1 MTKFNSFLNPIK
13 IKPEDQSEKFIS
25 GDELGYNE
33 KGQVKI
39 IKKEKINLY
48 EITQSFVEEQTLA
61 NQLKRINQGLQTPL
75 QANSMD
81 ITTINPDEINAD
93 SFKKIKQINEE
104 KEKLERMGLDTK
116 KILQANEDEINQIV
130 KDYVKKQ
137 IELKEGQKNEQQ

>member
-75 QANSMD
+75 QTNSMD

-93 SFKKIKQINEE
+93 SFKNIKEINEG
-104 KEKLERMGLDTK
+104 KEKLEKLGLDTK
-116 KILQANEDEINQIV
+116 RILQANDEEINAIV
-130 KDYVKKQ
+130 KEYVKKQ
-137 IELKEGQKNEQQ
+137 LEIKEKEKNEQQ